1 MSEAMIPWQG
11 ALYPFSLEDEK
22 VIQSLIAGGHLKIDD
37 HLSMLGVVTAARAS
51 ERDRIVRA
59 LEDLPMKN
67 SVYMPV
73 IADWLR
79 NGAKPRDS

>member
-22 VIQSLIAGGHLKIDD
+22 VIQSLIAGGYLEIDD

-51 ERDRIVRA
+51 ERDRIVKA
-59 LEDLPMKN
+59 MEDLPIKN
-67 SVYMPV
+67 SVYTPAV
-73 IADWLR
+73 VDWLR
-79 NGAKPRDS
+79 NGAVLRDS